1 MIICLNKNKIILI
14 TLQKLV
20 QAVHLTYQWYS
31 HQAMPKMTNLP
42 QIRQVLFFFIL
53 LIECKMRS
61 DF

>member
-20 QAVHLTYQWYS
+20 QAVHLTCQWYS

-42 QIRQVLFFFIL
+42 KIRQVLFSLF
-53 LIECKMRS
+53 C
-61 DF
+61 